1 LTVYKSQGSGFD
13 VVFIDGLD
21 VYNAP
26 NWKKLLYVALTR
38 AKQKV
43 FIKE

>member
-1 LTVYKSQGSGFD
+1 MSVYAGPNIP
-13 VVFIDGLD
+13 IDGLD